1 MPRKSQRDGPSAGDA
16 PIRTV
21 AYPARRKNIPP
32 AGLEAQGM
40 VRDEPPV
47 QVRYNAHLPPVLR
60 SAPDGEAADRLR
72 EIVEVARERALTADE
87 AAALHAA
94 VKQHEPWLEWS
105 GKRERSA
112 FEVDPVPLHMHE
124 RVATEAILQVL
135 AREDVNRDLFADPQH
150 DYAKAVQFYRHDVDW
165 ANRMILGDSA
175 QVMASLA
182 RREDLAGKVQM
193 IYLDPPYGIRFRSNF
208 QPNLGQRDVKDR
220 EQDLARQPEVV
231 QAYRDTWL
239 RGVHSYLAYLRDR
252 LILARELLA
261 DTGSIFVQ
269 ISDENQHRVRC
280 VMDEVFGEENAIV
293 TIVFKKKGATTPTA
307 AVHDYLLW
315 YAKDRSK
322 AKIIPLAEERSDA
335 EDDPKF
341 RALISPDG
349 EVRRAGSADEKA
361 RLLREGFRWA
371 RIDYPIVSQGPQE
384 ARSID
389 YIYQGE
395 KRTCG
400 ANRHWS
406 FEVPAGLDRLAKSE
420 RLFSG
425 RGDSIGGVVYW
436 EDRGSTAISNLWVD
450 TKGEANP
457 IYAVQTAWKVVQR
470 CLLMTTDPGDLVLD
484 PTCGSGT
491 TAFVAEQWARRWI
504 VIDTSRVALALAKHR
519 LMTAQ
524 FDYYDLRELG
534 AGDLARNPRGVWIAD
549 EQRKKPLTLR
559 GKRVPRITLNS
570 IAHNT
575 SLDPVFEKHEPK
587 LAEKLK
593 RLNEALDDVDVKLK
607 SALVD
612 KLIAKHRQQ
621 GANGIADADVR
632 RWLLPDAPATSI
644 KRTSAR
650 GGLKAL
656 TAGQAANYRHRI
668 PQSVWQ
674 EWQVPFDADPD
685 WPPSLQDALAAY
697 RAARRD
703 KMEEV
708 DRCIAANSESEE
720 LVDRPEVVRGVVR
733 VSGPFTME
741 GVIAIEMGPEPSAG
755 EREGRAPRKQ
765 ESPIGGAPDELEAF
779 DAPAGDMALANAE
792 AHLEKVIRLLKV
804 AGVDFPGN
812 KSLRFARLDATTG
825 SLVHAEGAW
834 ANGNGDERRV
844 AVSIGPEGGNLSVL
858 QVEEAIRDA
867 NRAGYDDL
875 VFAAFGF
882 DAAAQEAVEDPSHP
896 KLRLHM
902 ALIRPDVQM
911 GDELLKDQATSQ
923 LFTVF
928 SAPRMKQPERQQ
940 DGQFVVEVEGMD
952 VYDPATG
959 SVSPTDSGQIAAWF
973 LDTDYDGR
981 TFCICQ
987 AFFPDP
993 SKWDK
998 LARVLGENS
1007 VVERDAFAQLSGL
1020 SSLPFARPARLTEG
1034 ETWRIA
1040 VKMIDPRGN
1049 EGLRV
1054 RAIEEAA

>member
-1 MPRKSQRDGPSAGDA
+1 MPRRPKREGARSGEP
-16 PIRTV
+16 PVRTV

-40 VRDEPPV
+40 VREEPAV
-47 QVRYNAHLPPVLR
+47 WVRYSAHLPPVLR

-72 EIVEVARERALTADE
+72 ELLVAARQRALTADE
-87 AAALHAA
+87 AAVLEAAL
-94 VKQHEPWLEWS
+94 KQHEPWLEWS
-105 GKRERSA
+105 GKQETAA

-135 AREDVNRDLFADPQH
+135 ARRDVSRDLFADPQH

-261 DTGSIFVQ
+261 GTGSIFVQ

-280 VMDEVFGEENAIV
+280 VMDEVFGEENAVV

-322 AKIIPLAEERSDA
+322 TKIIPLAEERSSP

-349 EVRRAGSADEKA
+349 EVRRAVGADENA

-371 RIDYPIVSQGPQE
+371 RVDYPIVSEHPHKV
-384 ARSID
+384 RSAD
-389 YIYQGE
+389 YLFEGR
-395 KRTCG
+395 KRKC
-400 ANRHWS
+400 AVDSQWR
-406 FEVPAGLDRLAKSE
+406 FDVPAGLDRLAKSE

-524 FDYYDLRELG
+524 FDYYDLRELS
-534 AGDLARNPRGVWIAD
+534 AEDLARNPRGVWVAD
-549 EQRKKPLTLR
+549 EQRRKPLTLR
-559 GKRVPRITLNS
+559 GKRVPRITLAD
-570 IAHNT
+570 IASNV
-575 SLDPVFEKHEPK
+575 SLDPVFAQHEPK
-587 LAEKLK
+587 LAEKLAS
-593 RLNEALDDVDVKLK
+593 LSDALSEVDDNLK
-607 SALVD
+607 SALVA
-612 KLIAKHRQQ
+612 KLITKHRQE
-621 GANGIADADVR
+621 GANAVTDADIR
-632 RWLLPDAPATSI
+632 RWLLPDASPTSI
-644 KRTSAR
+644 KRTPAR
-650 GGLKAL
+650 GGLKAV
-656 TAGQAANYRHRI
+656 TERQAANYRQHI
-668 PQSVWQ
+668 PQGGWQ
-674 EWQVPFDADPD
+674 EWEVPFDTDPD
-685 WPPSLQDALAAY
+685 WPQPLQDALAAY

-708 DRCIAANSESEE
+708 RVCIAANSESEE

-741 GVIAIEMGPEPSAG
+741 GVIAVETGPD
-755 EREGRAPRKQ
+755 
-765 ESPIGGAPDELEAF
+765 SPIGGAPETLEVF
-779 DAPAGDMALANAE
+779 DAPAGDVALANAE
-792 AHLEKVIRLLKV
+792 AHLAKVIRLLKV

-812 KSLRFARLDATTG
+812 KSMRFARLDATTG
-825 SLVHAEGAW
+825 SLVHAEGTW
-834 ANGNGDERRV
+834 ANGKRDERRV
-844 AVSIGPEGGNLSVL
+844 AVSVGPEGGNLSAL

-882 DAAAQEAVEDPSHP
+882 DAAAQEAVEDASHP

-902 ALIRPDVQM
+902 ALIRFDVKM
-911 GDELLKDQATSQ
+911 GDDLLKDQSTSQ

-928 SAPRMKQPERQQ
+928 SAPRMKEPQRQQ
-940 DGQFVVEVEGMD
+940 DGQFIVEVEGMD
-952 VYDPATG
+952 VYDPASG
-959 SVSPTDSGQIAAWF
+959 AVSPTDSRQIAAWF

-987 AFFPDP
+987 AFFPDRT
-993 SKWDK
+993 KWAK
-998 LARVLGENS
+998 LARVLGDNG
-1007 VVERDAFAQLSGL
+1007 VVERDAFGRLSGL
-1020 SSLPFARPARLTEG
+1020 SSLPFDRPARLTEG
-1034 ETWRIA
+1034 ETWRVA

-1054 RAIEEAA
+1054 CAVEDAA

>member
-1 MPRKSQRDGPSAGDA
+1 MPRTPKREGASADSA

-60 SAPDGEAADRLR
+60 SAADGDAADRLR
-72 EIVEVARERALTADE
+72 EIVEVARERALTGDE

-349 EVRRAGSADEKA
+349 EVRRAGSADENA

-371 RIDYPIVSQGPQE
+371 RIDYPIVSQHPHE
-384 ARSID
+384 VRSAD
-389 YIYQGE
+389 YLFEGRE
-395 KRTCG
+395 RRCG
-400 ANRHWS
+400 ANRQWS
-406 FEVPAGLDRLAKSE
+406 FDVPAGLDRLAKSE

-524 FDYYDLRELG
+524 FDYYDLRELS
-534 AGDLARNPRGVWIAD
+534 AEDLARNPRGVWIAD

-559 GKRVPRITLNS
+559 GKRVPHVTLNDS
-570 IAHNT
+570 VASNT
-575 SLDPVFEKHEPK
+575 SLDPIFAKHEPK
-587 LAEKLK
+587 LAELLADLNDALDHVDDKLK
-593 RLNEALDDVDVKLK
+593 G
-607 SALVD
+607 ALVD

-632 RWLLPDAPATSI
+632 RWLLPNAPATSI
-644 KRTSAR
+644 KRAPVRS
-650 GGLKAL
+650 GLKAL
-656 TAGQAANYRHRI
+656 TANQAANYRQRI
-668 PQSVWQ
+668 PQGGWQ

-697 RAARRD
+697 RAARRE

-741 GVIAIEMGPEPSAG
+741 GVIAVETGP
-755 EREGRAPRKQ
+755 
-765 ESPIGGAPDELEAF
+765 ESPIGGAPEELEVF

-792 AHLEKVIRLLKV
+792 AHLAKVIRLLKV
-804 AGVDFPGN
+804 AGVNFPGN
-812 KSLRFARLDATTG
+812 KRVPFAGLDATTG

-834 ANGNGDERRV
+834 ANGNGDRRV

-882 DAAAQEAVEDPSHP
+882 DAAAQEAVEDASHP

-911 GDELLKDQATSQ
+911 GDDLLKDQSTSQ

-928 SAPRMKQPERQQ
+928 SAPRMKEPERQQ

-952 VYDPATG
+952 VYDPASG
-959 SVSPTDSGQIAAWF
+959 SVSPTDSRQIAAWF

-998 LARVLGENS
+998 LASVLGENG

>member
-1 MPRKSQRDGPSAGDA
+1 MPRKPKRDSAGA
-16 PIRTV
+16 KQEPVRTV
-21 AYPARRKNIPP
+21 AYPAQRKNIPP

-47 QVRYNAHLPPVLR
+47 QLRYNAHLPPVLR
-60 SAPDGEAADRLR
+60 SAPDGEAADRLQ
-72 EIVEVARERALTADE
+72 ELLAAVQQRALTGEE
-87 AAALHAA
+87 AAALGAA
-94 VKQHEPWLEWS
+94 VGQHQPWLEWS
-105 GKRERSA
+105 GKHEKSA

-252 LILARELLA
+252 LALARELLA

-280 VMDEVFGEENAIV
+280 LMDEVFGEENAIV

-322 AKIIPLAEERSDA
+322 AKIIPLAEERSDP

-341 RALISPDG
+341 RALVSPDG
-349 EVRRAGSADEKA
+349 EVRRAGSTDDKA
-361 RLLREGFRWA
+361 RLLDEGFRWA
-371 RIDYPIVSQGPQE
+371 RIDYPIVSQDPHKT
-384 ARSID
+384 RSD
-389 YIYQGE
+389 EYVYQG
-395 KRTCG
+395 RPRRCG
-400 ANRHWS
+400 ANNHWR
-406 FEVPAGLDRLAKSE
+406 FDVPAGLDRLAKSE

-425 RGDSIGGVVYW
+425 RGDSIGGVVFW

-470 CLLMTTDPGDLVLD
+470 CVLMTTDPGDLVLD

-524 FDYYDLRELG
+524 FDYYDLRELS
-534 AGDLARNPRGVWIAD
+534 AEDLARNPGGVWIAD

-575 SLDPVFEKHEPK
+575 SLDPVFAKHEPK
-587 LAEKLK
+587 LAEKLAS
-593 RLNEALDDVDVKLK
+593 LNDALDQVDNKLR
-607 SALVD
+607 SRLVD
-612 KLIAKHRQQ
+612 KLISKHREQ
-621 GANGIADADVR
+621 GANGVADADIR

-644 KRTSAR
+644 KRTPAR
-650 GGLKAL
+650 GDLKAL
-656 TAGQAANYRHRI
+656 TENQAANYRQRI
-668 PQSVWQ
+668 AQGGWQ
-674 EWQVPFDADPD
+674 EWQVPFDADPE
-685 WPPSLQDALAAY
+685 WPQPLQEALVAY
-697 RAARRD
+697 RTARRE

-708 DRCIAANSESEE
+708 ESCIAANSESEE

-741 GVIAIEMGPEPSAG
+741 GVIAVETGPES
-755 EREGRAPRKQ
+755 
-765 ESPIGGAPDELEAF
+765 ESPIGGAPEALEVF

-792 AHLEKVIRLLKV
+792 AHLAKVIRLLKV

-812 KSLRFARLDATTG
+812 KTMRFARLDATTG

-834 ANGNGDERRV
+834 ANGNGDDRRV
-844 AVSIGPEGGNLSVL
+844 AVSIGPEGGNLSAL

-882 DAAAQEAVEDPSHP
+882 DAAAQEAVEDASHP

-902 ALIRPDVQM
+902 ALIRFDVKM
-911 GDELLKDQATSQ
+911 SDDLLKDQSTSQ

-928 SAPRMKQPERQQ
+928 SAPRMKEPERQK

-952 VYDPATG
+952 VYDPASG
-959 SVSPTDSGQIAAWF
+959 AVSPTDSRQIAAWF

-987 AFFPDP
+987 AFFPDR

-998 LARVLGENS
+998 LARVLGEND
-1007 VVERDAFAQLSGL
+1007 VVERDAFGQLSGL

-1054 RAIEEAA
+1054 STVEGAG

>member
-1 MPRKSQRDGPSAGDA
+1 MARRRNREGAGANEGPVRS
-16 PIRTV
+16 V

-47 QVRYNAHLPPVLR
+47 RLRYNAHLPPVLR
-60 SAPDGEAADRLR
+60 SAPESEAADRLQ
-72 EIVEVARERALTADE
+72 ELLAAVRERALTAEE
-87 AAALHAA
+87 AAALAAA
-94 VKQHEPWLEWS
+94 VRQHQPWLEWS
-105 GKRERSA
+105 GKRETPA

-135 AREDVNRDLFADPQH
+135 ARQDVNRDLFADPQH
-150 DYAKAVQFYRHDVDW
+150 EYAKAVQFYRHDVDW
-165 ANRMILGDSA
+165 SNRMILGDSA

-193 IYLDPPYGIRFRSNF
+193 IYLDPPYGIRFRTNF
-208 QPNLGQRDVKDR
+208 QPHLGQRDVKDR

-252 LILARELLA
+252 LTLARELLT
-261 DTGSIFVQ
+261 DSGSIFVQ

-280 VMDEVFGEENAIV
+280 VMDEVFGEENAVV

-322 AKIIPLAEERSDA
+322 TKIIPLAEERSDP

-349 EVRRAGSADEKA
+349 EVRRAGSAEHNA
-361 RLLREGFRWA
+361 QLQRGGSRWA
-371 RIDYPIVSQGPQE
+371 RIDYPIVSQHPHPT
-384 ARSID
+384 RSAD
-389 YIYQGE
+389 YV
-395 KRTCG
+395 
-400 ANRHWS
+400 
-406 FEVPAGLDRLAKSE
+406 FEGRERKCAVNSQWRFDVPAGLDRLAKSE

-524 FDYYDLRELG
+524 FDYYELRELG
-534 AGDLARNPRGVWIAD
+534 AQDLARNPGGVWIAD
-549 EQRKKPLTLR
+549 ERRAKPLTLR
-559 GKRVPRITLNS
+559 CKRVPRITLND

-575 SLDPVFEKHEPK
+575 SLDPVFAKHEPK

-593 RLNEALDDVDVKLK
+593 GLNDALSDVDDQLK
-607 SALVD
+607 SALAA

-632 RWLLPDAPATSI
+632 RWLLPDAPAAAI
-644 KRTSAR
+644 KRAPAR
-650 GGLKAL
+650 GDLKAV
-656 TAGQAANYRHRI
+656 TERQAANYRQRI
-668 PQSVWQ
+668 PQGCWR
-674 EWQVPFDADPD
+674 EWEAPFDADPD
-685 WPPSLQDALAAY
+685 WPPSLRDALAAY

-708 DRCIAANSESEE
+708 RGCIVANSETEE
-720 LVDRPEVVRGVVR
+720 LVDRPEVARGIVR

-741 GVIAIEMGPEPSAG
+741 GVIAVETGPD
-755 EREGRAPRKQ
+755 
-765 ESPIGGAPDELEAF
+765 SPIGGAPEELEVF

-792 AHLEKVIRLLKV
+792 AHLAKVIRLLKV

-812 KSLRFARLDATTG
+812 KSVPFAWLDAATG

-834 ANGNGDERRV
+834 ANGKRGERRV
-844 AVSIGPEGGNLSVL
+844 AVSIGPEGGNLSAL

-882 DAAAQEAVEDPSHP
+882 DAAAQEAVEDASHP

-902 ALIRPDVQM
+902 ALIRFDVKM
-911 GDELLKDQATSQ
+911 GDDLLKDQSTSQ

-928 SAPRMKQPERQQ
+928 SAPRTKEPRRRQ

-952 VYDPATG
+952 VYDPASG
-959 SVSPTDSGQIAAWF
+959 AVSPTDSRQIAAWF

-987 AFFPDP
+987 AFFPDR
-993 SKWDK
+993 SKWAK
-998 LARVLGENS
+998 LERALGANGA
-1007 VVERDAFAQLSGL
+1007 VAADAFGQLSGL
-1020 SSLPFARPARLTEG
+1020 SSLPFARPARLTKG
-1034 ETWRIA
+1034 EAWRVA

-1054 RAIEEAA
+1054 HVVEETA